1 MQNPYPTLGQ
11 LIEQDRRLVLFS
23 ENALESH
30 SWLTRLWDV
39 AWDTPYQASTMDDL
53 DCSVHRGA
61 AGHPFFLMNH
71 WVNNLVDLPSRSH
84 STVLNAF
91 RALQNRIVDC
101 SAARRQSP
109 SFVAVDFYDRGD
121 VVSVVRELNRRRELG
136 PESEKPGEIAG
147 R

>member
-1 MQNPYPTLGQ
+1 
-11 LIEQDRRLVLFS
+11 
-23 ENALESH
+23 
-30 SWLTRLWDV
+30 
-39 AWDTPYQASTMDDL
+39 
-53 DCSVHRGA
+53 
-61 AGHPFFLMNH
+61 
-71 WVNNLVDLPSRSH
+71 VDLPSRSH